1 MSSIIVGIDPGSH
14 TGYAAW
20 DTESHEFSVITTL
33 KAWEAIWMVQQ
44 LHHAKS
50 ISGVVIED
58 ARLRT
63 WFGTKGREALQGAG
77 AIKRE
82 CTLWSEM
89 LGDNGIPFLSVK
101 PAACQTKYTAEA
113 FARLTGW
120 TGRTSEHAR
129 DAALLV
135 WGRTMKCAVPA

>member
-1 MSSIIVGIDPGSH
+1 MTSMCIGIDPGAN
-14 TGYAAW
+14 TGYATW
-20 DTESHEFSVITTL
+20 DVLAREFGMLATM
-33 KAWEAIWMVQQ
+33 KAWSAMWHVQQ
-44 LHHAKS
+44 LHSAGG
-50 ISGVVIED
+50 IRMVVIED
-58 ARLRT
+58 ARLRI

-89 LGDNGIPFLSVK
+89 LGDLGIPFLCVK
-101 PAACQTKYTAEA
+101 PAAGQTKYTAEA

-129 DAALLV
+129 DAGMLV
-135 WGRTMKCAVPA
+135 WGRT